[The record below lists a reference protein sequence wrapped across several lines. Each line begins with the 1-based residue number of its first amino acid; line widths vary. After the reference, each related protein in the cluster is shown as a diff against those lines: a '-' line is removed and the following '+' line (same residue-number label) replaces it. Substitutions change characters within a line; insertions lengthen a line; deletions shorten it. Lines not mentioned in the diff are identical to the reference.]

1 MATRRV
7 DLGFNG
13 TVRPS
18 TGDPHFVPYTVVN
31 SGSTQD
37 PIVLVMLSAVVTV
50 IKGHIRIPEDY
61 VGTPVLSIVWT
72 SETAAN
78 TVDFKFRHR
87 TIAGS
92 DTALLDISTS
102 PTEREDTSVDN
113 GGPSAPSERML
124 DTISLTT
131 TDLTAGETMYY
142 EFERDGV
149 TDDKADD
156 ITIWHLDFQYSD
168 T

>member
-1 MATRRV
+1 MSTRRK
-7 DLGFNG
+7 DLAFNG
-13 TVRPS
+13 SVRPA
-18 TGDPHFVPYTVVN
+18 TGDPYFAPYKLVN
-31 SGSTQD
+31 SASLQD
-37 PIVLVMLSAVVTV
+37 PMVLVMLSAVVTV
-50 IKGHIRIPEDY
+50 ILGQIRIPEDY

-72 SETAAN
+72 SETTAN

-92 DTALLDISTS
+92 DIELLDISTS
-102 PTEREDTSVDN
+102 PTELEDTSVNN
-113 GGPSAPSERML
+113 GGPSAASERML
-124 DTISLTT
+124 DTITLTS
-131 TDLTAGETMYY
+131 TDLAAGETLYY